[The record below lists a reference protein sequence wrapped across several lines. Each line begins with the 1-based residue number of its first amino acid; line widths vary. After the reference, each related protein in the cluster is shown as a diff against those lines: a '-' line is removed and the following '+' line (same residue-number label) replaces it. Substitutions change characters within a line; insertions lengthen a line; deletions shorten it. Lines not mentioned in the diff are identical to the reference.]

1 MLSITSDLIELVLI
15 VINVAWFLFV
25 CGQWRLT
32 LAIVILVT
40 TGELAN
46 VIQNRHWHMIAG
58 VLNGTKGNT
67 VRVSRAK

>member
-1 MLSITSDLIELVLI
+1 MLFFSLL
-15 VINVAWFLFV
+15 V

-40 TGELAN
+40 QEELAN
-46 VIQNRHWHMIAG
+46 VIQNRHLHITASVM
-58 VLNGTKGNT
+58 NGSKENT